1 MDIPRQVL
9 DVFKQIL
16 GSSTLQDDPMDFNR
30 IPKIE
35 TKKVET
41 QHVHRKR

>member
-16 GSSTLQDDPMDFNR
+16 GSATLQDDPMDFNR
-30 IPKIE
+30 IPKVE
-35 TKKVET
+35 TKPVEA